1 MRLIVGTRGS
11 KLAIAQTEEVIESL
25 KKAIGDIEIEKKI
38 IKTHGDK
45 FLASSLIKI
54 GERGIFTKELDIA
67 LLQRKIDFAVH
78 SLKDLPTKL
87 TEGVEIA
94 AIPKRSSPYD
104 VFFSLK
110 GIKLEKIPPNSV
122 VGTSSIRRKFQ
133 ILNIRKDLNIKP
145 IRGNVDT
152 RIKKVLKG
160 EYDGV
165 ILAEAGIKRLKL
177 KIKYQKL
184 NFLPAPGQGA
194 LAVTCRKNSTI
205 AGILK
210 KIEDKKTRYEV
221 IAERTVLSKLGGGC
235 HIPVGVLAKA
245 ENEKLRIRGIVIG
258 EGKIIEAS
266 IKGRCEDYI
275 QLGEKLAQKLL
286 DSGAENVIFNT

>member
-110 GIKLEKIPPNSV
+110 GI
-122 VGTSSIRRKFQ
+122 
-133 ILNIRKDLNIKP
+133 
-145 IRGNVDT
+145 
-152 RIKKVLKG
+152 
-160 EYDGV
+160 
-165 ILAEAGIKRLKL
+165 
-177 KIKYQKL
+177 
-184 NFLPAPGQGA
+184 
-194 LAVTCRKNSTI
+194 
-205 AGILK
+205 
-210 KIEDKKTRYEV
+210 
-221 IAERTVLSKLGGGC
+221 
-235 HIPVGVLAKA
+235 
-245 ENEKLRIRGIVIG
+245 
-258 EGKIIEAS
+258 
-266 IKGRCEDYI
+266 
-275 QLGEKLAQKLL
+275 
-286 DSGAENVIFNT
+286 